1 MPRTRCS
8 RASSS
13 TLGSAP
19 RLVSR
24 GLCVSGA
31 LARGG
36 GALARGG
43 GALARGGGALARGGG
58 TLARGF
64 GGFRGF
70 RGFLGRADGGLG
82 VSAVR
87 LGLGPALGRAVLGR
101 AVLGRGVLGRAV
113 LGRGVLGRAVLG
125 RGVLGRA
132 VLGRGVLGGL
142 GRPGL
147 GPGLALLGPSVFL
160 GFLAGLALLGG
171 GREALLL
178 VRAGLGRPEGPLG
191 PGFPGELLPV
201 PGDLEQDADRVGGLR

>member
-36 GALARGG
+36 G
-43 GALARGGGALARGGG
+43 

-70 RGFLGRADGGLG
+70 RGFLGRAGGGLG

-101 AVLGRGVLGRAV
+101 AVLGRGVLRCAV
-113 LGRGVLGRAVLG
+113 LGRGLLGRAVRG
-125 RGVLGRA
+125 RSVLG
-132 VLGRGVLGGL
+132 
-142 GRPGL
+142 
-147 GPGLALLGPSVFL
+147 
-160 GFLAGLALLGG
+160 
-171 GREALLL
+171 
-178 VRAGLGRPEGPLG
+178 
-191 PGFPGELLPV
+191 
-201 PGDLEQDADRVGGLR
+201 